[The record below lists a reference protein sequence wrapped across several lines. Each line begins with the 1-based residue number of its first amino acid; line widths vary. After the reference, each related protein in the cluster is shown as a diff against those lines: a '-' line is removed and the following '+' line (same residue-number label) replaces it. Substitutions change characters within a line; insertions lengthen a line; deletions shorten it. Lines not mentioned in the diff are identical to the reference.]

1 MSSDKH
7 LKVHA
12 DPLASKKEAWSGRFS
27 EPMAEFVLRYTASVG
42 FDKRL
47 AEADIAGSLAHARML
62 AKSKIISQ
70 KDLADIERGMKQISE
85 EIKHGTFKWKLEL
98 EDVHLNI
105 EARLTSLIGDAGKR
119 LHTGRSRND
128 QVALDIRIYLRDQI
142 KEIVSLIE
150 HLQHSLLTIAEKNV
164 DTLMPGFT
172 HMQIAQPVSFGHHMI
187 AYV

>member
-1 MSSDKH
+1 
-7 LKVHA
+7 
-12 DPLASKKEAWSGRFS
+12 
-27 EPMAEFVLRYTASVG
+27 
-42 FDKRL
+42 
-47 AEADIAGSLAHARML
+47 
-62 AKSKIISQ
+62 
-70 KDLADIERGMKQISE
+70 MKQISE
-85 EIKHGTFKWKLEL
+85 EIKHGTTFKWKLEL

-172 HMQIAQPVSFGHHMI
+172 HMQRLLSRFLFGHHML
-187 AYV
+187 AYVEMFEKRQTAFLRLL